1 MKRTLFISILIIFI
15 ISIVGCDSK
24 QTPTKEK
31 SSISQKELYDL
42 QEKCG
47 KICKE
52 IYNKDYNGGERWS
65 RGVLVNVYL
74 YENHYN
80 KKLNKCFMTI
90 NDEGSVGSV
99 KTLMD
104 VNENKLYGNMRVN
117 QEGKIM
123 SCRVFNKTCTLTE
136 DWDTLIKPYMTE

>member
-1 MKRTLFISILIIFI
+1 MKRTLFISILIVFIF
-15 ISIVGCDSK
+15 SIVGCNN

-47 KICKE
+47 KLCKE

-65 RGVLVNVYL
+65 RGVLVNIYL

-80 KKLNKCFMTI
+80 KKLNKCFMMI

-104 VNENKLYGNMRVN
+104 VNENKLYGSMRVN

-123 SCRVFNKTCTLTE
+123 SCRVLNKTCTLTE
-136 DWDTLIKPYMTE
+136 DWDTLVRPLMTE

>member
-1 MKRTLFISILIIFI
+1 MKRTMFLSIVIVFI
-15 ISIVGCDSK
+15 ISIVGCNSQ

-47 KICKE
+47 KLCKE
-52 IYNKDYNGGERWS
+52 IFNKDYNGGEVLIS
-65 RGVLVNVYL
+65 GVIKVTYS

-80 KKLNKCFMTI
+80 KKLNKCFMLL
-90 NDEGSVGSV
+90 DERNRMGNV

-104 VNENKLYGNMRVN
+104 VNENKDYGSIRVN
-117 QEGKIM
+117 EGKIM
-123 SCRVFNKTCTLTE
+123 SCYVLNKTCKPTE
-136 DWDTLIKPYMTE
+136 HWDELVKPYMTE